1 MSSVKNA
8 RPPVIVGKPLQDLLE
23 VVRAHGPP
31 LPDHVDGRVAP
42 FGARDGSLERGVAG
56 LVVAVAEEQHRPAA
70 GVSARAG

>member
-8 RPPVIVGKPLQDLLE
+8 RPPLIVANRFKIVLQ
-23 VVRAHGPP
+23 VVRADGPP